1 MHKEYNNV
9 RERTAISLKHQA
21 ALRYRSIHS
30 IWAVTTEYSDVHSA
44 QYRVVLQQ
52 NISLENWRRG
62 NLLHTTMPYATPS
75 LWNKAEQT
83 TRLLWNLGLL
93 KTQEAISR
101 GRSQDTNG
109 IPALWWVMMATID
122 PPLVVCKHVMLLS
135 LHPAVCYHHLS
146 YSGMPVTSYTVMPTW
161 W

>member
-52 NISLENWRRG
+52 NIPLENWRRG
-62 NLLHTTMPYATPS
+62 NLLHIACPMQPLPFETRQ
-75 LWNKAEQT
+75 NKLPGCWKSRLTEN
-83 TRLLWNLGLL
+83 TR
-93 KTQEAISR
+93 AIRR
-101 GRSQDTNG
+101 GWSQHNNG
-109 IPALWWVMMATID
+109 ILALWWVIMATID

-146 YSGMPVTSYTVMPTW
+146 YSAMPVTCYTVMPTW